1 MMSETSM
8 ARGPATVSAPP
19 EAGRTAGLRLAVV
32 AVRVGAYAMFT
43 AILLYFA
50 VFAPGFLATYNVVN
64 VVEQSAILGVLAY
77 GVVIVIIGGGSNVTE
92 GGIDLSI
99 AAAMGLCAAVYATVI
114 QTGHSDALAILATVT
129 TGLVVGALNAIAI
142 VGFRILPLLGT
153 LAAMNIAAGAELTL
167 TQNTVVSASS
177 PLLSAL
183 ISGRFLGVSAM
194 AWALIVASVVM
205 IVFIHKT
212 TFGLRLYA
220 VGGHP
225 EAARAAGVKVRF
237 FLTFTYL
244 FSGFCASMAA
254 ILTVSRLSGSS
265 PGAGELLLSILA
277 ASLLGTV
284 FSRRFVPTIGGT
296 LLSVLFIGFLANGF
310 QLLNVSSYWVN
321 GVQGALIL
329 LVVAATSFA
338 RGPEATQ

>member
-1 MMSETSM
+1 MTEASV
-8 ARGPATVSAPP
+8 AGAATAASP
-19 EAGRTAGLRLAVV
+19 EAGQSTGRRIAAV
-32 AVRVGAYAMFT
+32 AVRVGAYVMFG

-50 VFAPGFLATYNVVN
+50 LLAPGFLSSFNIINVI
-64 VVEQSAILGVLAY
+64 EQSAILGVLAY
-77 GVVIVIIGGGSNVTE
+77 GMVVVIIGGGSNVTE

-99 AAAMGLCAAVYATVI
+99 AATMGLCAAVYATVI
-114 QTGHSDALAILATVT
+114 QTGYPDALAIVASIA
-129 TGLVVGALNAIAI
+129 TGLAVGALNATA
-142 VGFRILPLLGT
+142 VVVFGILPLLGS
-153 LAAMNIAAGAELTL
+153 LAVMNIVAGAELTL
-167 TQNTVVSASS
+167 TENTVVSASS

-183 ISGRFLGVSAM
+183 ISGRFFGISAT
-194 AWALIVASVVM
+194 AWVLIVASAAM
-205 IVFIHKT
+205 LVFIQKT
-212 TFGLRLYA
+212 GFGLRLYA

-225 EAARAAGVKVRF
+225 EAARAAGVNVRF
-237 FLTFTYL
+237 YLTFTYL
-244 FSGFCASMAA
+244 FSGFCASLAA

-265 PGAGELLLSILA
+265 PGAGEILLSILA

-321 GVQGALIL
+321 GVQGAMIL